1 MIRLGVITLLLITS
15 IVVGCVSGCS
25 DACETLVEETCA
37 RHGEDSLTCMSRSR
51 ELESRS
57 SAHTRL
63 CERALMLMRSLPESE
78 QE

>member
-1 MIRLGVITLLLITS
+1 MNKLGLTAILLLTS
-15 IVVGCVSGCS
+15 IAGGCT

-37 RHGEDSLTCMSRSR
+37 RHGEESLTCITRSR
-51 ELESRS
+51 ELDSRS
-57 SAHTRL
+57 SAHARI